1 MPVSPQSLVA
11 QVVDTIRHRLTF
23 GELAPGQRLSEA
35 TLAESIGVSRNT
47 LREAFRI
54 LTKDGLLVHE
64 TNRGVFVA
72 SPSMGA
78 IIDIYH
84 VRRIVECQA
93 LRQAHAHH
101 PATGR
106 MAAAVDLAR
115 EAQSTQDWRGVGNAN
130 MDFHSAIVG
139 LTDSPRLTDFFGN
152 LAAELRLAFG
162 LLSNPQWLHA
172 PYIEMNAAILA
183 KLQAGQAEA
192 AARQLDGYLSQSE
205 RAVLAAFSE
214 QKGRE

>member
-1 MPVSPQSLVA
+1 MSVPPLSLVE
-11 QVVDTIRHRLTF
+11 QVALTIRDRLTF

-47 LREAFRI
+47 LREAFRM

-64 TNRGVFVA
+64 ANRGVFVA
-72 SPSMGA
+72 TPSMGA

-84 VRRIVECQA
+84 VRRLVECQA

-101 PATGR
+101 PAADR
-106 MAAAVDLAR
+106 MAAAVATAR
-115 EAQSTQDWRGVGNAN
+115 EAHLVLDWRGVGNAN
-130 MDFHSAIVG
+130 MDFHSAIVD
-139 LTDSPRLTDFFGN
+139 LADSPRLTAFFGN

-162 LLSNPQWLHA
+162 LLDNPQWLHA

-183 KLQAGQAEA
+183 KLQAGGMES
-192 AARQLDGYLSQSE
+192 AARQLESYLSQSE
-205 RAVLAAFSE
+205 RAVLAAFSG
-214 QKGRE
+214 QKGRD